1 MIIHQTLNQLYPASD
16 EDLAKRARHKRNLGY
31 HDIRVGNTPDD
42 RLVKFVTKNLFT
54 VADDARE
61 RFEDYKDLLGAFV
74 SDDISYREFA
84 ARVRRRQTGSDED
97 NDWEDSDPADWDL

>member
-1 MIIHQTLNQLYPASD
+1 VIIHQTYNQLYRASD
-16 EDLAKRARHKRNLGY
+16 EDLAKRARHKHNLGY

-84 ARVRRRQTGSDED
+84 ARVRRRQTGPDED

>member
-1 MIIHQTLNQLYPASD
+1 M
-16 EDLAKRARHKRNLGY
+16 
-31 HDIRVGNTPDD
+31 
-42 RLVKFVTKNLFT
+42 
-54 VADDARE
+54 ADDARE
-61 RFEDYKDLLGAFV
+61 RFEDYKDLLGAYV